1 MKNIIASSLII
12 APMLLS
18 SDVLPSINSKGGAM
32 VLPESKLKLA
42 VKHIQFE
49 RDSMFEGTS
58 EVQNREN
65 LNAKANITIVG
76 LKYGLSNET
85 SLGLIIPYKNLQA
98 TAKLGTNDVAID
110 NKGLGDIIVAA
121 RHIIV
126 PMNKYGVQIAFDAG
140 IKLPTGATNGSFRKA
155 PAFANGINTPMP
167 TQMGTG
173 EFEYKVGIGVSSI
186 VNDTW
191 RVDSNLMYTYR
202 PKANNEYDFGDELN
216 LVVGTTKAITDKI
229 NIGVDYSFTYNSD
242 TNMGSDTNPALR
254 AMLPFKAFSGTAGYI
269 TPQIEFVPF
278 GKPKLHFGA
287 GVSLLTNY
295 DLSQYQPLEKK
306 RYIVTM
312 GYLF

>member
-1 MKNIIASSLII
+1 MKKIITSSLII
-12 APMLLS
+12 APILLS
-18 SDVLPSINSKGGAM
+18 ADVLPSINSRGGAM
-32 VLPESKLKLA
+32 VLPEGKLKLA
-42 VKHIQFE
+42 IKNTQFE

-58 EVQNREN
+58 EVQNKEN

-76 LKYGLSNET
+76 LKYGLSDET

-98 TAKLGTNDVAID
+98 TAKLGINDVAID
-110 NKGLGDIIVAA
+110 NKGLGDVIVAA
-121 RHIIV
+121 RHIIM
-126 PMNKYGVQIAFDAG
+126 PMSEYGIQVAFDAG
-140 IKLPTGATNGSFRKA
+140 VKLPTGSTNSGFKKA

-173 EFEYKVGIGVSSI
+173 EFEYKVGIGASAMIS
-186 VNDTW
+186 DSW
-191 RVDSNLMYTYR
+191 RIDSNLMYTYR

-216 LVVGTTKAITDKI
+216 FVVGTTKAITDKI

-242 TNMGSDTNPALR
+242 TDMGNDTNPTLR

-278 GKPKLHFGA
+278 GKPKLHFGT
-287 GVSLLTNY
+287 GISFLTHY

-306 RYIVTM
+306 RYIFTM